1 MSGANPGLGYEATPP
16 FSAPL
21 RFFLT
26 APLFGI
32 VAGLVLIGDSGLLAS
47 RWTPGTLAVVHL
59 FAVGFLLQIMLGAL
73 IQIMPVVAGAAL
85 PAPLL
90 TARLTHVG
98 LSLGA
103 AGLAAGL
110 GFGLPVV
117 LIGAAALLGLS
128 IFGFLG
134 CATVAII
141 RAPKSSM
148 ASHTPRDLRLSL
160 TGLALA
166 VVLGL
171 SIALGLSGGAGLPL
185 PFTTQV
191 NLHAG
196 WALLGWAGILLAAV
210 SWVVVP
216 MFQITPAYPVALT
229 RYWAP
234 AILGLLCAWSVLSI
248 TGFDQTAIVLALAL
262 IAAVICFAGI
272 TLRQQAR
279 TRRSTP
285 DASFR
290 AFRLAMVTLIAGA
303 GLLAFPHFSD
313 AEHWPVLAGILV
325 LHGGL
330 GGATSAML
338 YKIVPFLAWLHLT
351 QAKVKAPNVKKMLP
365 DARAKAQL
373 RMHVLALAALLAAA
387 LAPALGA
394 LAGLALIVEFG
405 WLMLNLL
412 HVVRMWRAN
421 APTPQR
427 AVTPA

>member
-1 MSGANPGLGYEATPP
+1 MSSANPGLGYEATPP
-16 FSAPL
+16 FTAPL

-32 VAGLVLIGDSGLLAS
+32 AAGLVLIADAGLLAS
-47 RWTPGTLAVVHL
+47 RWTPGTLAIVHL
-59 FAVGFLLQIMLGAL
+59 FAAGFLLQIMLGAL
-73 IQIMPVVAGAAL
+73 IQIMPVVTGAAL

-110 GFGLPVV
+110 GFGLPDV

-128 IFGFLG
+128 ILGFLG
-134 CATVAII
+134 CAAFAIVH
-141 RAPKSSM
+141 APKTPM

-166 VVLGL
+166 VALGF
-171 SIALGLSGGAGLPL
+171 SIALGLAGGGGLPL
-185 PFTTQV
+185 PFPIQV

-216 MFQITPAYPVALT
+216 MFQITPPYPATLT

-234 AILGLLCAWSVLSI
+234 AILGLLSAWSVLSVS
-248 TGFDQTAIVLALAL
+248 GFDQTAIVLALAL
-262 IAAVICFAGI
+262 IAAVICFAAI
-272 TLRQQAR
+272 TLRQQSR

-290 AFRLAMVTLIAGA
+290 AFRLAMLALIAGT
-303 GLLAFPHFSD
+303 GLLIVPQFAD
-313 AEHWPVLAGILV
+313 GERWTVLAGILI

-351 QAKVKAPNVKKMLP
+351 QARIKAPNVKKLLP

-373 RMHVLALAALLAAA
+373 RMHAVALAALLVAA
-387 LAPALGA
+387 LAPALEP

-405 WLMLNLL
+405 WLLLNLL
-412 HVVRMWRAN
+412 QVVRMWRKN
-421 APTPQR
+421 APSAQR
-427 AVTPA
+427 QATPA